1 MGVISAA
8 GGIMVNGIIMILMTK
23 LLKKEQGRKPTLKE
37 QQLMQVDIKSKEMSN
52 QKIIWM
58 C

>member
-8 GGIMVNGIIMILMTK
+8 GGIMVNGIIIILMIK